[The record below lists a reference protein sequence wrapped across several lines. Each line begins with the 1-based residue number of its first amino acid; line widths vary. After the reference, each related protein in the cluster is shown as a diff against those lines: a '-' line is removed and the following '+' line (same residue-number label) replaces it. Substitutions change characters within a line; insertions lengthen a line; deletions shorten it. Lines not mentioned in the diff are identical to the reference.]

1 MSQQRRAQQR
11 LTRQRLTLATQSRR
25 FEIEGAMIVGSDRD
39 CDLRLED
46 AQVGGQHAEIYP
58 VGTTWWIRDLGS
70 DVGTYLNGEI
80 VDAAPLQGS
89 DEVQLGIDGPSV
101 RFD

>member
-1 MSQQRRAQQR
+1 
-11 LTRQRLTLATQSRR
+11 
-25 FEIEGAMIVGSDRD
+25 MIVGSDRD